1 MLLSHALRYLPT
13 QLLSPL
19 AQLASMVLW
28 THWLAPDAMGA
39 FTLVSVMQEM
49 AYLACL
55 GWFST
60 YALRYLPPRTEPDA
74 LRRYLA
80 TENVVVLAC
89 VALSLAV
96 AWPATW
102 TLPEPQRHAGTVL
115 AVGLFFATRALNAHY
130 GERARA
136 QSSFLSYGIL
146 QLAGPVGGLLLGW
159 LALHH
164 FAPDA
169 NVLLLSY
176 ALAQLL
182 GTVLALPGLGMHWRL
197 KSPDTILLRAAL
209 AFGGP
214 VLGLSALGWVAE
226 NHIRYLVQWQ
236 AGATALGL
244 MIVGWSLGRRCASVA
259 AMLVTTAAFPLAAR
273 LLNEGRQEEAL
284 SQLRVNAALMLA
296 VLMPATLAMQ
306 FVGPDL
312 ATLTVAA
319 AYRDITG
326 QLLGLSVLA
335 GMLRNLHVHATDQ
348 LMLLQRRMAMI
359 AQVNLIEIAACVLAS
374 ALGLALWQLRGA
386 VIGQA
391 LGSAL
396 ALAIS
401 LGWARRHLGFR
412 WPWADSLR
420 ITAASGA
427 MAAAL
432 WAWHPAPSVLGTA
445 LWMAWGGLAY
455 ALACAV
461 LFHAALRQQWLLHR
475 AASNDRI

>member
-1 MLLSHALRYLPT
+1 MLLRHALCYLPT

-19 AQLASMVLW
+19 AQLGSMILW
-28 THWLAPDAMGA
+28 THWLAPEAMGM

-60 YALRYLPPRTEPDA
+60 YALRYLPSSAQPED
-74 LRRYLA
+74 LKRYLA

-89 VALSLAV
+89 LGLSMVVAV
-96 AWPATW
+96 PATL
-102 TLPEPQRHAGTVL
+102 TLPQVEHHAGTLV

-136 QSSFLSYGIL
+136 QSSFLSYASL
-146 QLAGPVGGLLLGW
+146 QLAGPVGGLMLGW
-159 LALHH
+159 LAVSHIE
-164 FAPDA
+164 ASA
-169 NVLLLSY
+169 QVLLLSY
-176 ALAQLL
+176 AAAQML

-197 KSPDTILLRAAL
+197 RAPDAQLLRQAL

-236 AGATALGL
+236 SGAAALGL

-273 LLNEGRQEEAL
+273 LLNEGRQDEAL
-284 SQLRVNAALMLA
+284 QQLRVNAALMLA
-296 VLMPATLAMQ
+296 VLVPVTVAIQL
-306 FVGPDL
+306 VGPDL
-312 ATLTVAA
+312 VALA
-319 AYRDITG
+319 VAGPYREVTA

-348 LMLLQRRMAMI
+348 LMLLQRRMRMI
-359 AQVNLIEIAACVLAS
+359 AHISGIEIVACSLAS
-374 ALGLALWQLRGA
+374 MLGLHWGGVQGA

-391 LGSAL
+391 VGSSL
-396 ALAIS
+396 ALGVSIW
-401 LGWARRHLGFR
+401 WARTHLGFR
-412 WPWADSLR
+412 WPWADTVR
-420 ITAASGA
+420 IVGASSV

-432 WAWHPAPSVLGTA
+432 AAWHPGAGVLGLI
-445 LWMAWGGLAY
+445 LWAAWGGVAY
-455 ALACAV
+455 LLACAM
-461 LFHAALRQQWLLHR
+461 LFHTALRDQWRLQR
-475 AASNDRI
+475 MA